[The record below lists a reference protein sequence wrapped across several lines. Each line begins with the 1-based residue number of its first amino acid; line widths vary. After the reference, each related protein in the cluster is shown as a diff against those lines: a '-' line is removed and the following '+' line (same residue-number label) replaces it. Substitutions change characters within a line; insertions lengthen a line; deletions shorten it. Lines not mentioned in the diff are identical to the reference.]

1 MSLAVRGQRGRCCWS
16 MSRAALQDVFS
27 RSLFKSA
34 AKLRRN
40 TVWVIKSESALP
52 SFVSC
57 LFLWINQWTLVPVT
71 ALFWGLLGSFYELYH
86 NLHVI
91 LRHLIFHYPGE
102 ICSWCRAGCFNA
114 TCVFANLLQSWF
126 LLGSR
131 FVVQLAEK
139 NVSLLTCSPL
149 KDIETLFCTAALC
162 WKSTDLTALC
172 ISLLRQEASAWQT
185 FSHIDFT
192 QQQWLPDLWCS
203 DTAELLVFA
212 LH

>member
-34 AKLRRN
+34 AKLCRN

-57 LFLWINQWTLVPVT
+57 LFLWINRWTLVPVT

-139 NVSLLTCSPL
+139 NSFTA
-149 KDIETLFCTAALC
+149 DLFP
-162 WKSTDLTALC
+162 S
-172 ISLLRQEASAWQT
+172 
-185 FSHIDFT
+185 
-192 QQQWLPDLWCS
+192 
-203 DTAELLVFA
+203 
-212 LH
+212 